1 MLRDEGTDE
10 GNGADEAL
18 DRFLPAVAGWFR
30 ENLGTPTLPQ
40 RLGWPEIAAGRNTL
54 IVAPT
59 GSGKTLAAFLAAL
72 DLLWRTPRRE
82 KGVRILYISPL
93 KALNEDVRR
102 NLGRPLEGILEH
114 AEGLG
119 SPLGRLSVATR
130 SGDTPQA
137 ERARIVRKPP
147 DILITTPE
155 SLHLMLTSRAREVL
169 RGVSHVIVDEI
180 HAVCGDK
187 RGVFLALLLERLEAL
202 ANDGRTPPVGA
213 GSVRRPSEPRP
224 ARSPDGAGS
233 HGKAPWAGGMIR
245 IGLSATQRPLEEV
258 ARYLGGQR
266 IVAGAKGG
274 ERRFEPRP
282 VTIVDAGRRK
292 TMDLKVLWPGADG
305 GGPPGP
311 PQTVWPAIADRLI
324 ALTEEHKS
332 TIVFANNRRTVEKLT
347 ARLNEALEPGLV
359 MEAEE
364 PGGEDAHAAFRP
376 HHGSLSLDE
385 RRATEEKLK
394 SGELQAV
401 ISTASL
407 ELGIDMGDVDL
418 VCQVESPGSVARGLQ
433 RVGRAGHVVH
443 GVSKGRLIAKT
454 PSDLLET
461 AALARSMLSGDIE
474 ASRVPRACLDVLAQQ
489 VVACVAM
496 DRWTVPELFDLV
508 RGAYPFRDLPAEAME
523 QVLLMISGRF
533 PTGTLRD
540 LRARIVW
547 DRIHNALA
555 PLPGTAKL
563 AIVGGGT
570 IPDTGQF
577 PVYLGEGGPRLGELD
592 EEFVFER
599 RVGETFALGNSL
611 WRIASIDAQR
621 VIVGP
626 AEGRDAVMPFW
637 RGESAPR
644 TGELGEAVGRL
655 TREIAGRIDD
665 PSLPSWLEAECRLEP
680 GAARQL
686 VRYVGRQR
694 RVAGAVPDDRTVLY
708 ETFRDQ
714 TGELGLAV
722 LSPFGGRV
730 HQGLKIALLARIR
743 ERFHVQASC
752 LHGDDGLLIRLPQ
765 MDEPPLDL
773 LGGLTPDEAER
784 LIRLELPDT
793 ALFGLRFRQNAARA
807 LLMPR
812 PDPAKRTPL
821 WLQRLRAKDL
831 LQVVGRFPEFPIV
844 VETYRECLE
853 HDLELPRLRA
863 LLAGIEDGSIRVA
876 IRPAEVASPFASDL
890 LFEFTPLYM
899 YQWDEPRRGDRRAG
913 GASVD
918 EDLLD
923 ALLEAPAGAT
933 LLDPQ
938 AVGRVE
944 GRLRRKGK
952 APRSV
957 EEMAETLASL
967 GDLAP
972 SELVGPMERWLGE
985 LEAQGRASRIELEG
999 TAESCLWIP
1008 AEEVA
1013 LYRAAFGADGPD
1025 RDALDTVVGRF
1036 VRTHALVGLAELT
1049 RRYPVPPGMAS
1060 DLLERWVE
1068 SGALV
1073 RLAPAS
1079 EDAEPRWA
1087 DGGNLAE
1094 IRRLTVAMRRREGV
1108 AVAPE
1113 VFADFLVGRQGLD
1126 RPRSADPAGD
1136 LDAALDRL
1144 RGFAAPPAFWEEEIL
1159 PRRVQGYRP
1168 GLLDE
1173 LLARGDWLWRAAGG
1187 PDSVCVAFVPR
1198 EFAGRW
1204 PAASTEELGGDGM
1217 RVLDALEAA
1226 GASFAVDLARRTGME
1241 PSALRRELDALLRA
1255 GLVANDRFDPLRS
1268 GGASMVEA
1276 LEAARSQ
1283 GVGRRGGRRLRAASP
1298 EGRWSRLGQAG
1309 ADDEGHRR
1317 AWIEALLDRYGVV
1330 AREMVEMDRWAPPWS
1345 ELAPQL
1351 ARAELR
1357 GELRRGYFV
1366 EGFSGVQY
1374 ATEEA
1379 ADELAS
1385 LAGGRRSGRDVL
1397 VAASD
1402 PANLYGSGAPLDI
1415 PLLEGG
1421 TARLS
1426 RQPGSYLVLRGGR
1439 PVLIV
1444 EGHGRRLTGL
1454 ASASRAEIDD
1464 ALVHVAGLARSR
1476 QVFRVETYNGGP
1488 AIQSPIQGRLAEL
1501 GFVRDFPRM
1510 TFYSAWAPPAPAE
1523 EGRGAS

>member
-1 MLRDEGTDE
+1 MDLDRPDESDP
-10 GNGADEAL
+10 DEAL

-30 ENLGTPTLPQ
+30 ENLGTPTRPQ
-40 RLGWPEIAAGRNTL
+40 QLGWPEIAAGRNTL

-102 NLGRPLEGILEH
+102 NLERPLEGIIEH

-119 SPLGRLSVATR
+119 SPLSPLSVATR

-180 HAVCGDK
+180 HAVCGNK
-187 RGVFLALLLERLEAL
+187 RGVFLALLLERLEAICE
-202 ANDGRTPPVGA
+202 R
-213 GSVRRPSEPRP
+213 SFVRV
-224 ARSPDGAGS
+224 
-233 HGKAPWAGGMIR
+233 
-245 IGLSATQRPLEEV
+245 GLSATQRPLAEV

-266 IVAGAKGG
+266 IVKDGPRG

-282 VTIVDAGRRK
+282 VTLVDAGRRK
-292 TMDLKVLWPGADG
+292 SMDLKVLWPGGDG
-305 GGPPGP
+305 GGPAGP

-332 TIVFANNRRTVEKLT
+332 TIIFANNRRTVEKLT
-347 ARLNEALEPGLV
+347 ARLIESLEP
-359 MEAEE
+359 EAADS
-364 PGGEDAHAAFRP
+364 PPDAPAPFKP
-376 HHGSLSLDE
+376 HHGSLSQEE
-385 RRATEEKLK
+385 RRTTEEELK
-394 SGELQAV
+394 SGCLRAV

-461 AALARSMLSGDIE
+461 AALARSMVAGEIE
-474 ASRVPRACLDVLAQQ
+474 TSRVPRSCLDVLAQQ

-508 RGAYPFRDLPAEAME
+508 RSAYPFGDLPAEAFE
-523 QVLLMISGRF
+523 QVLRMISGRF

-563 AIVGGGT
+563 ALVGGGT

-577 PVYLGEGGPRLGELD
+577 PVYLGDGGPRLGELD

-611 WRIASIDAQR
+611 WKIAVIDAQR
-621 VIVGP
+621 VIVEP
-626 AEGRDAVMPFW
+626 ASGQNAVMPFW

-644 TGELGEAVGRL
+644 TGELGEAVGEL
-655 TREIAGRIDD
+655 TREIVGRIDD
-665 PSLPSWLEAECRLEP
+665 PALPGWLEETCRLEP
-680 GAARQL
+680 KAARQL
-686 VRYVGRQR
+686 IRYLARQN
-694 RVAGAVPDDRTVLY
+694 RVAGAVPDDRTILY
-708 ETFRDQ
+708 ETFRDP
-714 TGELGLAV
+714 TGELGLAI

-730 HQGLKIALLARIR
+730 HQALKIALLARIR

-752 LHGDDGLLIRLPQ
+752 LHGDDGLLLRLPQ

-773 LGGLTPDEAER
+773 LDGLSPDEAEG
-784 LIRLELPDT
+784 LIRRELPDT

-812 PDPAKRTPL
+812 PDPSKRTPL

-853 HDLELPRLRA
+853 QDLELPRLRR
-863 LLAGIEDGSIRVA
+863 LLAGIGEGSIRVVT
-876 IRPAEVASPFASDL
+876 RPAEIASPFASDL
-890 LFEFTPLYM
+890 LFEFTPLYI
-899 YQWDEPRRGDRRAG
+899 YQWDEPRRGESRS
-913 GASVD
+913 GAAVD

-923 ALLEAPAGAT
+923 ALLESTAGAT

-938 AVGRVE
+938 AIGRVE
-944 GRLRRKGK
+944 GRLRRKGL
-952 APRSV
+952 APRSA

-972 SELVGPMERWLGE
+972 SEVVGPMERWLGD
-985 LEAQGRASRIELEG
+985 LESQGRAARITLEG
-999 TAESCLWIP
+999 TTEPSRWIP
-1008 AEEVA
+1008 AEEA
-1013 LYRAAFGADGPD
+1013 SLYVAAFAGDEAD
-1025 RDALDTVVGRF
+1025 REALEAIVGRF
-1036 VRTHALVGLAELT
+1036 IRTHALVGLSELT
-1049 RRYPVPPGMAS
+1049 GRYPIPSELAS
-1060 DLLERWVE
+1060 DLLERSVE
-1068 SGALV
+1068 SGSLI

-1079 EDAEPRWA
+1079 EDAQPRWA
-1087 DGGNLAE
+1087 DGANLAE
-1094 IRRLTVAMRRREGV
+1094 IRRLTVAMRRRETV
-1108 AVAPE
+1108 AVPPE
-1113 VFADFLVGRQGLD
+1113 VFVEFLVGRQGLD
-1126 RPRSADPAGD
+1126 GPRSGD
-1136 LDAALDRL
+1136 ASAKLDSVLDQL
-1144 RGFAAPPAFWEEEIL
+1144 RGFAASPAFWEEEIL
-1159 PRRVQGYRP
+1159 PRRVRGYRP
-1168 GLLDE
+1168 ALLDE
-1173 LLARGDWLWRAAGG
+1173 LLARGDWSWRAAASG
-1187 PDSVCVAFVPR
+1187 PDSLSVAIVPR
-1198 EFAGRW
+1198 DFFGGW
-1204 PAASTEELGGDGM
+1204 PAPDVEALGED
-1217 RVLDALEAA
+1217 RSAVLDALRAS
-1226 GASFAVDLARRTGME
+1226 GASFSVDLARRTGLD
-1241 PSALRRELDALLRA
+1241 PSAVRRALDDLMR
-1255 GLVANDRFDPLRS
+1255 GGRVTNDRFDPIRA
-1268 GGASMVEA
+1268 GASQMAES
-1276 LEAARSQ
+1276 LEAARLN
-1283 GVGRRGGRRLRAASP
+1283 GGPRRGGRKLRTALP
-1298 EGRWSRLGQAG
+1298 EGRWSGIEPRECD
-1309 ADDEGHRR
+1309 ADEHRR
-1317 AWIEALLDRYGVV
+1317 AWIDAMLDRYGVL
-1330 AREMVEMDRWAPPWS
+1330 AREIADLDRWAPPWA
-1345 ELAPQL
+1345 ELYPLL

-1366 EGFSGVQY
+1366 EGFSGVQF
-1374 ATEEA
+1374 ATAEA
-1379 ADELAS
+1379 ADGLSALAS
-1385 LAGGRRSGRDVL
+1385 GSRAGREVL
-1397 VAASD
+1397 VAAAD
-1402 PANLYGSGAPLDI
+1402 PANLYGGGAPLDI

-1426 RQPGSYLVLRGGR
+1426 RLPGNYLVLRGGR
-1439 PVLIV
+1439 PILIL
-1444 EGHGRRLTGL
+1444 EGHGKRITGL
-1454 ASASRAEIDD
+1454 ASASKAEIDQ
-1464 ALVHVAGLARSR
+1464 ALGHLMGLARSR
-1476 QVFRVETYNGGP
+1476 GVFRVETYNGGP
-1488 AIQSPIQGRLAEL
+1488 AIGSPIQPRLAEL
-1501 GFVRDFPRM
+1501 GFVRDYPAM
-1510 TFYSAWAPPAPAE
+1510 AFYSAWAPAVSEDA
-1523 EGRGAS
+1523 GRPG